1 MQHFIGKQK
10 KNKQHQHMMML
21 FVITIRGSGDEA
33 LISLLLMDITDRYKK
48 ENPLKTPD

>member
-1 MQHFIGKQK
+1 MFLQHFIGKQK

-33 LISLLLMDITDRYKK
+33 LISRTDTKK
-48 ENPLKTPD
+48 KTL